1 MKPELRKLLIAAAV
15 LVAAAALAVSGTALF
30 APKLAGA
37 KLRSQAR
44 ARGMDVSWR
53 TLDWRWPAGVAV
65 HGLTGRSTT
74 NGDTLLVADELEVSL
89 APWPL
94 LAGRAHV
101 TALTLE
107 DATLRRDA
115 SGTGDADSL
124 AAPDTGEDARDPA
137 VAARVRQRADQ
148 LVRALLAPAR
158 HLPAI
163 HLERVALAGASE
175 GVTLTAL
182 DLTHS
187 AAGTQFAAVGVLH
200 GENDVPF
207 DVLATWTT
215 ADRLTARAE
224 FRIAGSEPPS
234 PDAVVLQFD
243 GVVRQD
249 RRARELRIED
259 GARVRIGEMGAMLA
273 ARIAEQGP
281 RFELAIAADSL
292 TARRVIRSLPAP
304 VLGPL
309 RGLEV
314 TGSWDWHASM
324 KLDLS
329 QPDSVRFAADVIPH
343 GLALDPAISRPS
355 LHAILPP
362 FTATIHLPKNRL
374 VTRELSPVNPHFR
387 SLDEISPYLRD
398 ALVTNEDGG
407 FWKHRGFNT
416 EAIGLAIAANLKAG
430 SYRRGAGTITMQLAR
445 NLWLGHQRTLS
456 RKAQEVVMAWLL
468 EHQTGISK
476 ERLLEIYLN
485 VIEWG
490 PELHG
495 ADEAA
500 RWYFDK
506 DAGALD
512 LDEALFLAI
521 IVPSPS
527 KWRWRL
533 DASGQLRPFA
543 QAQMHFIANKM
554 ASKGWLD
561 PANVPAAES
570 LHIELR
576 GPARALFAT
585 PDSALASP
593 AAADSLGAA
602 FE

>member
-1 MKPELRKLLIAAAV
+1 MKPELRRLVIGAAV
-15 LVAAAALAVSGTALF
+15 VVAVATLAAIGAALF

-37 KLRSQAR
+37 KLRAQAR
-44 ARGMDVSWR
+44 ARGVDVTWR
-53 TLDWRWPAGVAV
+53 TLEWRWPAGVAV
-65 HGLTGRSTT
+65 RGLTGRSTE
-74 NGDTLLVADELEVSL
+74 NGDTLLVAETLDVRL

-94 LAGRAHV
+94 LTGHASVRS
-101 TALTLE
+101 LTLE
-107 DATLRRDA
+107 DALVRRDA
-115 SGTGDADSL
+115 RGAGDADTL
-124 AAPDTGEDARDPA
+124 ALAGDEDGKPDAA

-148 LVRALLAPAR
+148 VVRMLLAPAR
-158 HLPAI
+158 HLPAL
-163 HLERVALAGASE
+163 HFERVTLEGAGQS
-175 GVTLTAL
+175 VTLQAFDLSHAPGGTILAAL
-182 DLTHS
+182 
-187 AAGTQFAAVGVLH
+187 GTLR

-207 DVLATWTT
+207 DVLAKWDP

-259 GARVRIGEMGAMLA
+259 GARVRIGDMGAALS
-273 ARIAEQGP
+273 ARIAERGP
-281 RFELAIAADSL
+281 RFELSIAADSL
-292 TARRVIRSLPAP
+292 TARRVIHSLPAP

-314 TGSWDWHASM
+314 TGSWDWHASV

-343 GLALDPAISRPS
+343 GLTLDPAISRPS

-387 SLDEISPYLRD
+387 ALDEISPYLRD

-533 DASGQLRPFA
+533 DSSGQLRPFA
-543 QAQMHFIANKM
+543 QAQMRFIANKM

-561 PANVPAAES
+561 PASVPAAES

-576 GPARALFAT
+576 GPARALFAA
-585 PDSALASP
+585 PDSAHTSP
-593 AAADSLGAA
+593 AATDSLGGA